1 MLMGQS
7 TASPPPVEIRLR
19 FLLASGI
26 PFVAWIDAHEQ
37 RAAPPMIKPFIILV
51 VLVLMAPI
59 IYLLFCTSVV
69 DRMFMR
75 FRGGNASMGN
85 KAGRPQRQA
94 TEVEAE
100 VVSVTDM
107 PKDPPEPI
115 DPSRKQ
121 NYP

>member
-1 MLMGQS
+1 
-7 TASPPPVEIRLR
+7 
-19 FLLASGI
+19 
-26 PFVAWIDAHEQ
+26 
-37 RAAPPMIKPFIILV
+37 MIKPFIILV
-51 VLVLMAPI
+51 VLVLMAPV
-59 IYLLFCTSVV
+59 IYVLFFTSVV

-75 FRGGNASMGN
+75 LRGGYAGVGN

-115 DPSRKQ
+115 EPSRKQ
-121 NYP
+121 NNP